1 MISKEAYLLG
11 SKKST
16 IRELFE
22 YGKQAADKF
31 GKENVFDFSLGNP
44 SVSPPDLLTQTSIKI
59 LTDSYPCE
67 IHGYTSA
74 QGLFKTRAAIAD
86 DMNKRYAANLSP
98 ERIYITCGAAASLS
112 ITLRAL
118 VSSSEDEILAFA
130 PYFPEYK
137 VFVEGAGATFKAVP
151 ADLINFEINFTEL
164 EKMITPKTKAVIVN
178 SPNNPSGVILSKNT
192 LIKLS
197 ELLQIKSAEYRHEIY
212 VISDEPYREISYGKE
227 VLYIP
232 HIYRNTVI
240 CYSYSKSLSL
250 PGERIGY
257 IAVPECV
264 SNASEL
270 YFAVCGAARAIGY
283 VCAPSFIQR
292 VIAECAELTSDFSVY
307 KENGDILYS
316 ALTSYGYECVKPE
329 GAFYL
334 FVKAPNGDSVSFCE
348 EAKKKNL
355 LVVPSEDF
363 GCNGYLRIAYCVS
376 TDMIKRSL
384 TVFEEIIKSFKG

>member
-11 SKKST
+11 NKKST

-22 YGKQAADKF
+22 YGKQAANKF

-44 SVSPPDLLTQTSIKI
+44 SISPPDLLTQTSIKL
-59 LTDSYPCE
+59 LTDSFPCE

-86 DMNKRYAANLSP
+86 NMNKRYAANLSP
-98 ERIYITCGAAASLS
+98 EMIYMTCGAAASLS

-137 VFVEGAGATFKAVP
+137 VFVEGAGARFKAVP

-264 SNASEL
+264 NNASEL
-270 YFAVCGAARAIGY
+270 YFALCGAARAIGY

-307 KENGDILYS
+307 KENSDILYS

-384 TVFEEIIKSFKG
+384 AVFEEIIKSFKG